1 MTGYDLG
8 LKLNI
13 VENYLELYF
22 PVLNSDEFILKSN
35 NYTKNIRF
43 TLSLDPEDLSG
54 LFTRRWF

>member
-1 MTGYDLG
+1 LG

-35 NYTKNIRF
+35 NYTENIRF
-43 TLSLDPEDLSG
+43 TLSLDPEDLSS